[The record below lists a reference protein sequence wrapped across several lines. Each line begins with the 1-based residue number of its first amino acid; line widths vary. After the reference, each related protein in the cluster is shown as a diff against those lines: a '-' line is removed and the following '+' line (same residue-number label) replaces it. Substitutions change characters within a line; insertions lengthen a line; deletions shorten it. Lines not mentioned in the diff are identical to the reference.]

1 MVLLKVC
8 DICGTYNLKENS
20 YCTHCGNK
28 MIIEHL
34 CPHCNEINPDNA
46 TYCIN
51 CGKQINPI
59 SIDSF
64 DNLFTEY
71 NLNLLS
77 NATISDEEYNGLLKE
92 VFLRAQYFDM
102 HGDSIKDKILNFAG
116 LFTHCYPKSRGYE
129 RGFIFLGN
137 SIHYDD
143 RLDDSV
149 QIATIIHELAH
160 YLLFNIIEMLLCK
173 IFDVETSTTLQSFVW
188 YFLTLPEFEIMNEYC
203 AHTVEG
209 RFIPYGY
216 QNYGSFNILVEN
228 AKMDDESVH
237 TMKKFGNTFANELVI
252 YLEKYID
259 EDLREE
265 IKIQYK
271 IDLKNP
277 TYDSIFIET
286 GDCYPLSFKNSAI
299 LGVLQNVFAEASDIK
314 VREELEIIKEGI
326 AGD

>member
-1 MVLLKVC
+1 MKVC

-160 YLLFNIIEMLLCK
+160 YLLFNIIELLLCK

>member
-1 MVLLKVC
+1 
-8 DICGTYNLKENS
+8 
-20 YCTHCGNK
+20 

-160 YLLFNIIEMLLCK
+160 YLLFNIIELLLCK

>member
-1 MVLLKVC
+1 MIVEHFCPYC
-8 DICGTYNLKENS
+8 DEL
-20 YCTHCGNK
+20 
-28 MIIEHL
+28 
-34 CPHCNEINPDNA
+34 NPDNA
-46 TYCIN
+46 TYCII
-51 CGKQINPI
+51 CGRQINPI
-59 SIDSF
+59 AIDSF
-64 DNLFTEY
+64 DDLFTEY
-71 NLNLLS
+71 NLNLLM
-77 NATISDEEYNGLLKE
+77 NATISDEEYNELLRE
-92 VFLRAQYFDM
+92 VFLRAEYFDM
-102 HGDSIKDKILNFAG
+102 RGDSIKDKILNFASI
-116 LFTHCYPKSRGYE
+116 FTHCYSKSRGYE

-173 IFDVETSTTLQSFVW
+173 IFGVETSSTLQSFVW

-216 QNYGSFNILVEN
+216 QNYGSFRILVERAN
-228 AKMDDESVH
+228 LDNESVY
-237 TMKKFGNTFANELVI
+237 TMKKFGNTFANELVV

-271 IDLKNP
+271 LDLKDP
-277 TYDSIFIET
+277 SYDSIVIET
-286 GDCYPLSFKNSAI
+286 SDSFPLGLKNSAI
-299 LGVLQNVFAEASDIK
+299 LRVLSDIFIEASDLK

-326 AGD
+326 GIN